1 MPAFAYV
8 NGRYLPLAHASL
20 PVEDRGT
27 QFADAVYEVIAM
39 FGSQPLD
46 WRAHCWR
53 LRRGLAALFIAGAPE
68 EPALAHIAKT
78 LWRRARLEDGLLYIQ
93 VSRGT
98 ARRDH
103 GFPANTAPNLVMTAR
118 AFDFRQR
125 LRQQQTGVAV
135 VSLPD
140 QRWQR
145 CDLKTTGLLG
155 AVLGKAE
162 ARRLGAFEA
171 MFYREDGTVTEG
183 ASTNMWLVE
192 PSGTLVTHPL
202 SAHILPGVM
211 RETVLRL
218 ARDAQFT
225 VAERPFTLAQART
238 APELFLTSTTG
249 PLLPITRL
257 DGRPVGTGT
266 AHAGIPGPTATRL
279 ATLLWNEITRQTGWH
294 P

>member
-1 MPAFAYV
+1 MPAAAYV
-8 NGRYLPLAHASL
+8 NGRYLPLAAAAL

-27 QFADAVYEVIAM
+27 QFADAVYEVVAM
-39 FGSQPLD
+39 FGGTPLD
-46 WRAHCWR
+46 WEAHRWR
-53 LRRGLAALFIAGAPE
+53 LRRGLAALFIAGAPSD
-68 EPALAHIAKT
+68 PALDCIAQT
-78 LWRRARLEDGLLYIQ
+78 LWRRSRLADGLLYIQ

-103 GFPANTAPNLVMTAR
+103 DFPANTPPNLVLTAR
-118 AFDFRQR
+118 PFDFRQR

-140 QRWQR
+140 QRWKR

-171 MFYREDGTVTEG
+171 MFHLDDGTVTEG
-183 ASTNMWLVE
+183 ASTNMWLVDRA
-192 PSGTLVTHPL
+192 GTLVTHPL
-202 SAHILPGVM
+202 SARILPGVM
-211 RETVLRL
+211 RATVVRL
-218 ARDAQFT
+218 AREAQFE
-225 VAERPFTLAQART
+225 VAERPFTLAEART

-257 DGRPVGTGT
+257 DDRPVGTGT
-266 AHAGIPGPTATRL
+266 PGPVATRL
-279 ATLLWNEITRQTGWH
+279 ATLLWAEITRQTGWR